1 MGLREVKYEP
11 SVVTC
16 RLCDAPVERDAVV
29 CAACGVKSPWV
40 PDEPSANLR
49 VIRLVMWGGGIVLAI
64 MLFFVV
70 GMISFGPVAE
80 EEERDHRPPSMSSPG
95 R

>member
-1 MGLREVKYEP
+1 MNEVRA

-16 RLCDAPVERDAVV
+16 RLCDAPVERYAVV

-40 PDEPSANLR
+40 PDEPSASLR

-64 MLFFVV
+64 MLLFVV
-70 GMISFGPVAE
+70 GMMSFGPVAE
-80 EEERDHRPPSMSSPG
+80 EKERDHRPPSMSSRG